1 MSKTAMKI
9 EMVDIEALIP
19 YARNARTHSEQ
30 QVTQIA
36 ASIREFGFN
45 NPVLIDGQ
53 TTIIAGHGRV
63 LGAKKLGLDRVP
75 CIRLTHMTDAQRRAY
90 ILADN
95 RIALNSGWD
104 DAMLAL
110 ELQGL
115 ETDGLDLGLIGF
127 DEAELQKLLQG
138 MDLPAEQ
145 INEDEI
151 PEVPV
156 DPVTKPG
163 DLWTLGKHRL
173 LCGDSTKAE
182 DVARLMAGG
191 TYELL
196 MIDPP
201 YGIDASSM
209 TMGSAQSSLPKK
221 SRLSNVPTWDKSRPK
236 IDHLITKKACVWGGN
251 YFAHDL
257 PISDDWLCW
266 HKKNDGLSFGE
277 FELAWCNYGCRT
289 RHLQHH
295 WGAEKKEHITQ
306 KPIQVI
312 TWGINLSETK
322 GAIADMFCG
331 SGTTLIAA
339 EQLGRKCYGME
350 ISPQYCDVIVNR
362 WETLTGSTATREST
376 P

>member
-1 MSKTAMKI
+1 
-9 EMVDIEALIP
+9 
-19 YARNARTHSEQ
+19 
-30 QVTQIA
+30 
-36 ASIREFGFN
+36 
-45 NPVLIDGQ
+45 
-53 TTIIAGHGRV
+53 
-63 LGAKKLGLDRVP
+63 VP

-115 ETDGLDLGLIGF
+115 ETDGLDLGLVGF

-173 LCGDSTKAE
+173 LCGDSTKA
-182 DVARLMAGG
+182 ANYG
-191 TYELL
+191 TGCKTLVF
-196 MIDPP
+196 DPP
-201 YGIDASSM
+201 WDAGIVMDARKNTLVFCDAQRAGDAFTAFGAPAWLFAWDCITSWYSPNRPLKRMKLCFWYGDLKSYKFDGAHYGEPSESK
-209 TMGSAQSSLPKK
+209 TVTNTRGSYEFVGDNRGKH
-221 SRLSNVPTWDKSRPK
+221 LSDVFSAP
-236 IDHLITKKACVWGGN
+236 ITKLHAESEHSHSKPLDWVRMLLGN
-251 YFAHDL
+251 
-257 PISDDWLCW
+257 C
-266 HKKNDGLSFGE
+266 
-277 FELAWCNYGCRT
+277 
-289 RHLQHH
+289 
-295 WGAEKKEHITQ
+295 TQ
-306 KPIQVI
+306 GDIYDP
-312 TWGINLSETK
+312 
-322 GAIADMFCG
+322 FCG

-350 ISPQYCDVIVNR
+350 ISPQYCDVIVKR